1 MRQTRWLLPEDLAA
15 GRDCHILMFDAAVL
29 VEVVILAGE
38 L

>member
-1 MRQTRWLLPEDLAA
+1 MRRTRWLLPEDLAV
-15 GRDCHILMFDAAVL
+15 GRDCHILTFDVAVL